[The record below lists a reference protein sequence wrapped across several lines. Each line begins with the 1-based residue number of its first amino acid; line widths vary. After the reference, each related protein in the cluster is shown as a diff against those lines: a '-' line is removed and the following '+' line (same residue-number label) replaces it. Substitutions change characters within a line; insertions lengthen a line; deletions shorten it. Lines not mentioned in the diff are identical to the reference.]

1 MTARMKEVL
10 IYVWMHSSAPRF
22 WHRAR
27 SSGERV
33 TLASLHRKGLLQRRA
48 RRGVEGDADAAY
60 EYACTETGKRVCV
73 ELGRLELERASQ

>member
-1 MTARMKEVL
+1 MTARMQEVL
-10 IYVWMHSSAPRF
+10 LYVWMHSSAPRF

-48 RRGVEGDADAAY
+48 WRGAEGDADAAH
-60 EYACTETGKRVCV
+60 EYACTELGKRMCV
-73 ELGRLELERASQ
+73 ELQRGWGSQ